1 MREYLSDKMWQ
12 ARGMLLIAR
21 ERVKEQALKL
31 VKEENGDTNF
41 VAIIIIIVILIAI
54 AGIFHQQLSDAIKA
68 VFGNLTSFIN
78 ESNHAPLS
86 GE

>member
-12 ARGMLLIAR
+12 ARGRLLIAG
-21 ERVKEQALKL
+21 ERMKEQASKL

-41 VAIIIIIVILIAI
+41 VAIIIIIVILLAI
-54 AGIFHQQLSDAIKA
+54 AGIFHEKLSDAIEKI
-68 VFGNLTSFIN
+68 FGNLSSFIG